1 VTFTTSYSKDNVVCC
16 KHEVTLASLRL
27 TAVFDLSGIMYTDD
41 KLVCLRFWHW
51 WHSRSLS
58 GQVAAHA
65 QT

>member
-1 VTFTTSYSKDNVVCC
+1 M
-16 KHEVTLASLRL
+16 LASLRL
-27 TAVFDLSGIMYTDD
+27 TAVFDLSGIMYMDD
-41 KLVCLRFWHW
+41 NLVCFDLMHR